1 MLGSSCVTSRWAQL
15 QAGTGLR
22 KIFLD
27 TIMVVKDRERYPCPL
42 AIGSG
47 ISELTGCNMSAC
59 LQCNVLIRIAFR
71 MPVNFL
77 GLCAE
82 TTPFIPN
89 ASNTCGIL
97 WVCLFLAFI
106 FPAGPVL
113 QKWLVREPR
122 RCNKLQHIAALQPL
136 TMVSGEEAEA
146 PVQDAI
152 APCAEPSA
160 VSSN

>member
-1 MLGSSCVTSRWAQL
+1 M
-15 QAGTGLR
+15 
-22 KIFLD
+22 F
-27 TIMVVKDRERYPCPL
+27 VKDRERYPCPL
-42 AIGSG
+42 ADPESQSQQAATCWHVCSAMFLSFLIG
-47 ISELTGCNMSAC
+47 
-59 LQCNVLIRIAFR
+59 IAFR

-89 ASNTCGIL
+89 ASNTCRIL

-113 QKWLVREPR
+113 QKWLVWEPR

-160 VSSN
+160 VCSS